1 MLAVRLEK
9 TSLFQFYSLNTES
22 TTQETMKY
30 DMMFLLNVSKFQS
43 YLMVPI
49 QYVPIHR
56 YESRHACMQ
65 PIHYTGITQ
74 NYTYIHKHMSY
85 WERFGPIMPDDWQL
99 YSFMGEVGEAS
110 SLYIYKAK
118 DSYVGGWESWWKRSE
133 CETVWGQWAT
143 KGVGEYVK
151 WNNAK
156 KGT

>member
-9 TSLFQFYSLNTES
+9 MSLFQFYSFNTES
-22 TTQETMKY
+22 ATQETMKY

-43 YLMVPI
+43 YLIVPI

-99 YSFMGEVGEAS
+99 YSFMGEVGEAGGRQA
-110 SLYIYKAK
+110 LYIYIYIKRK
-118 DSYVGGWESWWKRSE
+118 IHMWEGESRD
-133 CETVWGQWAT
+133 G
-143 KGVGEYVK
+143 KGVNVRRCGGSEPQKVLV
-151 WNNAK
+151 NM
-156 KGT
+156 